1 MVIAATIGHDLH
13 MSILFVCLGNICRSP
28 TAEAVFRARAAA
40 AGLDIATDSAG
51 TGAWHIGNP
60 PDTRMQ
66 SAARIAGYDLSPL
79 RARQI
84 TPSDFRKFSRI
95 IVMDD
100 ENLKD
105 VEAIRPKGYPTP
117 VELFLPYGPTDK
129 TNVPD
134 PYYEGGFEAVVKL
147 IEDASDGLINALKS
161 RA

>member
-1 MVIAATIGHDLH
+1 MK
-13 MSILFVCLGNICRSP
+13 ILFVCLGNICRSP
-28 TAEAVFRARAAA
+28 TAEAVFRTRAAA
-40 AGLDIATDSAG
+40 AGLDVETDSAG

-66 SAARIAGYDLSPL
+66 LAARAAGYDLSPL

-84 TPSDFRKFSRI
+84 TPSDFRKFTRI

-100 ENLKD
+100 DNLND
-105 VEAIRPKGYPTP
+105 VNALRPKGYPTP
-117 VELFLPYGPTDK
+117 VDLFLPYGPSDK

-134 PYYEGGFEAVVKL
+134 PYYDGGFDAVVKL

-161 RA
+161 